1 MKRIQKFSI
10 TLLLLASIF
19 FLLTKVA
26 TAQFKATLEE
36 HTDIIASVAF
46 RPNGVML
53 ASASWDQ
60 TVRLWNV
67 NTGRLLHT
75 LTGHT
80 NEVMSVTFSP
90 DGQTLASASWDG
102 TIRLWNPNNGKIKRT
117 LTGHAG
123 GVAAV
128 TFSPDG
134 NTLASG
140 SADRTIRLW
149 NAKTWKLEKT
159 LTGHTDVVES
169 LAFGPH
175 GNMLASGSRD
185 TTLRL
190 WDPNNGREK
199 ETLTEHTGTVNALA
213 FSPDGKTLASGSRDQ
228 TIRLWDPQNGQPTN
242 TLTGYTDWVN
252 PVAFSPDGKVL
263 LIGGRGISLW
273 DIEIG
278 QYKKP
283 LAGDIGNAL
292 SVVFSPDGR
301 TVASGSAD
309 RKIHLWE
316 FNASDYEIP
325 SITTNG
331 MIRLVYFLPNDRPA
345 RRDRIPALRQ
355 LIKDTQQFF
364 ADQMQSHGFGRK
376 TFSVETDKDGEPV
389 VHRINGKFD
398 ENYYNKNDQIVPE
411 DAVWEEI
418 VEHFDDFQ
426 HIYFIAID
434 VSSEALGI
442 NDASCGLAAPSYFSL
457 NNRFASVDGLALRH
471 RDITQGEEALGA
483 MSLIPASGECFED
496 NRGFQHRLRAT
507 IHELGH
513 TFGLEHDFR
522 EGFDSDTAVGGKAFS
537 LSKCDAEWL
546 SVSRFFNSKSKFDN
560 APGEIQFLPMQTY
573 NQETISLRFQVTDP
587 DGLHQAQLLVPTIL
601 EQAELAGWGPYR
613 LFDCKKLNGKTD
625 TVVSAMRTEE
635 IVDRVT
641 LQIMDINGNITWAT
655 FPIEFDATVVAQ
667 SALDLNSDGILNI
680 LDLTSI
686 TSRLGRRGQNPADV
700 NGDRVVNTRDL
711 LLVAAGVSSIS
722 QEAVE
727 TFDATQIQKW
737 LADAN
742 QLGIEN
748 EYQRKGIVFL
758 QRLFAEIELSSKSVE
773 VATGPLKAI
782 FGRHTDDVPSI
793 TFSPDGD
800 TLASGS
806 WDETIRLWDP
816 HRGQLKATLI
826 GHTSN
831 IHSVA
836 FSPDGQ
842 TLVSAGRDTTL
853 RLWDPRTGE
862 LKTTPTENKDWIT
875 SVVFSPDGQTLAS
888 GGAGGKVLLRN
899 TDTGQLKETLTQHTT
914 VIGKVVESVAFSP
927 DGQTLA
933 SGNRDETIRLWN
945 PNNGRHKRTLTGHT
959 GTVNALAFSPDG
971 QTLASGSRDG
981 TIRLWNSENGKLKTT
996 LTGYTDW
1003 MNPVAFSP
1011 DGQYLACGRYNTIRL
1026 WNTQTGEYKNISERH
1041 TGHILCLAFSPDGQT
1056 LASSSEDNTVLLW
1069 DFQTLLEQSP
1079 TLETGPNKITGPWLW
1094 MIAPTRAGQGGA
1106 RSNNIDSLAVVS
1118 GGNVTESTVAANGAQ
1133 ESDAVGNYVWT
1144 LSEIAETGGDNVN
1157 DVINN
1162 INMAIGDIDD
1172 HSSYALITLESA
1184 TPQSDVTMRAGSD
1197 DAIKIWLNGEVVH
1210 NNPINRGAEDY
1221 QDTFKVDLKQGD
1233 NLLLVKVSERD
1244 SGWSMF
1250 IGIDADVNAVYK
1262 RPPDPVVSEDVNS
1275 DGIVNILDL
1284 VLISANFG
1292 QTGENTADVNGDGI
1306 VNIVD
1311 LVKVAG
1317 AMGAGAAAPSA
1328 FPQTLEGLTAAD
1340 VRHWLT
1346 QAQQFGLTD
1355 AASQRGILL
1364 LEQLLASLIPKETSL
1379 LPNYPNPFNPETWI
1393 PYQLSK
1399 PAEVTLYI
1407 YAVNSALIRTLALG
1421 HQPAGMYQS
1430 KGRAAYWDGRNQVGE
1445 SVASGVYFYTLSA
1458 GDFTA
1463 TGKMLIRK

>member
-1 MKRIQKFSI
+1 MKKTQFFRF
-10 TLLLLASIF
+10 TLLLICICLMP
-19 FLLTKVA
+19 TQVA
-26 TAQFKATLEE
+26 TAQLKATLEG
-36 HTDIIASVAF
+36 HTDLVWSVAF

-67 NTGRLLHT
+67 NTGQLLHT

-80 NEVMSVTFSP
+80 NDVMSVTFSP

-102 TIRLWNPNNGKIKRT
+102 TIRLWNPNNGKLKRT
-117 LTGHAG
+117 LTGHRG
-123 GVAAV
+123 GVASV
-128 TFSPDG
+128 IFSPDG
-134 NTLASG
+134 RTLASG

-149 NAKTWKLEKT
+149 NAQTWKLEKT
-159 LTGHTDVVES
+159 LTGHTDVVEI
-169 LAFGPH
+169 
-175 GNMLASGSRD
+175 
-185 TTLRL
+185 
-190 WDPNNGREK
+190 
-199 ETLTEHTGTVNALA
+199 VA
-213 FSPDGKTLASGSRDQ
+213 FSPDGKTLVSGSRDTTIRLWNPQNGKSKSTLTEHTAPVNTLALSPNGRTFASGSRDRS
-228 TIRLWDPQNGQPTN
+228 IRLWNPNNGKYQR
-242 TLTGYTDWVN
+242 TLAADTDWVN
-252 PVAFSPDGKVL
+252 PVAFSPDGETL

-273 DIEIG
+273 DTKTG

-283 LAGDIGNAL
+283 LAGNIGGAI
-292 SVVFSPDGR
+292 SVIFSPDGR

-309 RKIHLWE
+309 HKVRLWE

-331 MIRLVYFLPNDRPA
+331 LVRLIYFLPNDRPA
-345 RRDRIPALRQ
+345 RPDRIPALRR

-364 ADQMQSHGFGRK
+364 ADEMQSHGFGRK
-376 TFSVETDKDGEPV
+376 TFSVEIDTDGEPV

-398 ENYYNKNDQIVPE
+398 ENYYNKNDKKVPE

-426 HIYFIAID
+426 HIYFVIID

-442 NDASCGLAAPSYFSL
+442 EDASCGLAAPSYFSP
-457 NNRFASVDGLALRH
+457 NGGFASVDGLGLRH
-471 RDITQGEEALGA
+471 RRTTQGEEVLGGL
-483 MSLIPASGECFED
+483 SLIPASGQCFED
-496 NRGFQHRLRAT
+496 NRGYQHPLRVT

-522 EGFDSDTAVGGKAFS
+522 DGFDSDLAVGGKGFS

-560 APGEIQFLPMQTY
+560 APGEIQLLRMQTY

-587 DGLHQAQLLVPTIL
+587 DGLHHAQLLVPTIL
-601 EQAELAGWGPYR
+601 EKAELAGWGPYR
-613 LFDCKKLNGKTD
+613 LFDCKKLNGKTS
-625 TVVSAMRTEE
+625 TVVSAIRTAE
-635 IVDRVT
+635 IADRVT
-641 LQIMDINGNITWAT
+641 LQIIDVNGNITWAT
-655 FPIEFDATVVAQ
+655 FPIEFDDAVVAQ
-667 SALDLNSDGILNI
+667 NALDINSDGILNI

-686 TSRLGRRGQNPADV
+686 DSRFGRRGQNPADV

-711 LLVAAGVSSIS
+711 LLVAASISSIS
-722 QEAVE
+722 QEVVE
-727 TFDATQIQKW
+727 TFDATEVQKW
-737 LADAN
+737 LTDAN

-758 QRLFAEIELSSKSVE
+758 QHLLAEIELSSKSVE

-782 FGRHTDDVPSI
+782 FERHTDYVPSI
-793 TFSPDGD
+793 TFSPDGQ

-806 WDETIRLWDP
+806 WDRTIRLWDP
-816 HRGQLKATLI
+816 HTGHLKTTLI

-831 IHSVA
+831 IHSIA

-842 TLVSAGRDTTL
+842 TLVSAGGDTII

-899 TDTGQLKETLTQHTT
+899 TDTGELRETLAQHTT

-945 PNNGRHKRTLTGHT
+945 PNNGRPKRTLTGHT
-959 GTVNALAFSPDG
+959 GTVNALTFSPDG
-971 QTLASGSRDG
+971 QTLASGSRDR
-981 TIRLWNSENGKLKTT
+981 TIRLWNPQNGKLKTT

-1003 MNPVAFSP
+1003 INPVAFSP
-1011 DGQYLACGRYNTIRL
+1011 DGQYLACGRGNTIRL
-1026 WNTQTGEYKNISERH
+1026 WNTQTSEYKNISERH
-1041 TGHILCLAFSPDGQT
+1041 TGHILSIAFSPDGT
-1056 LASSSEDNTVLLW
+1056 MLASSGEDNTVLLW
-1069 DFQTLLEQSP
+1069 DVQTLLDQTP

-1106 RSNNIDSLAVVS
+1106 RSNNTDSLAVVS

-1133 ESDAVGNYVWT
+1133 EGDAVGNYVWT
-1144 LSEIAETGGDNVN
+1144 LGEIADTGGDNIN

-1162 INMAIGDIDD
+1162 INMAPGDIDD

-1197 DAIKIWLNGEVVH
+1197 DSIKIWLNGEVVH
-1210 NNPINRGAEDY
+1210 NNPIYRGAEDY
-1221 QDTFKVDLKQGD
+1221 QDKFTVDLKEGD
-1233 NLLLVKVSERD
+1233 NLLLVKVSEREG
-1244 SGWSMF
+1244 GWSMF
-1250 IGIDADVNAVYK
+1250 VGIDADVNAVYK

-1292 QTGENTADVNGDGI
+1292 KTGQNTSDVNGDGV

-1317 AMGAGAAAPSA
+1317 AMGAEAAAPSA

-1340 VRHWLT
+1340 VRHWLA
-1346 QAQQFGLTD
+1346 QAQHFGLTD
-1355 AASQRGILL
+1355 AISQRGIFL
-1364 LEQLLASLIPKETSL
+1364 LEQLLAALIPKDTSL

-1399 PAEVTLYI
+1399 PTDVTLTI
-1407 YAVNSALIRTLALG
+1407 YAVDGEVVRQLALG
-1421 HQPAGMYQS
+1421 YQAPGMYHS
-1430 KGRAAYWDGRNQVGE
+1430 KNRAVYWDGKNEVGE
-1445 SVASGVYFYTLSA
+1445 QVASGIYFYTLTA
-1458 GDFTA
+1458 DDFIA
-1463 TGKMLIRK
+1463 TRKMLILK

>member
-1 MKRIQKFSI
+1 MKKIQFI
-10 TLLLLASIF
+10 IFTLLLVSIC
-19 FLLTKVA
+19 LLPTRVA
-26 TAQFKATLEE
+26 TAQLKATLEG
-36 HTDIIASVAF
+36 HTDLVWSVAF

-80 NEVMSVTFSP
+80 NEVLSVTFSP

-102 TIRLWNPNNGKIKRT
+102 TIRLWNPNNGKLKIT
-117 LTGHAG
+117 LTGNAG
-123 GVAAV
+123 GVASV
-128 TFSPDG
+128 VFSPDG
-134 NTLASG
+134 RTLASG
-140 SADRTIRLW
+140 NADRTIRLW
-149 NAKTWKLEKT
+149 NTRTWKQEET
-159 LTGHTDVVES
+159 LKGHTDVVE
-169 LAFGPH
+169 
-175 GNMLASGSRD
+175 
-185 TTLRL
+185 
-190 WDPNNGREK
+190 
-199 ETLTEHTGTVNALA
+199 VVA
-213 FSPDGKTLASGSRDQ
+213 FSPDGKTLISGSRDTTIRLWNPQ
-228 TIRLWDPQNGQPTN
+228 NGKAKSTLTEHTAPVNTLALSPDGKTFASGGRDRTIRLWDTQTGKHKT
-242 TLTGYTDWVN
+242 TLAADTDGVN
-252 PVAFSPDGKVL
+252 PVAFSPDGETL
-263 LIGGRGISLW
+263 LIGGRGITIW
-273 DIEIG
+273 DTETG
-278 QYKKP
+278 EYKKP
-283 LAGDIGNAL
+283 LAKDIGGAI

-301 TVASGSAD
+301 TVVSGSVD
-309 RKIHLWE
+309 NKVRLWE

-331 MIRLVYFLPNDRPA
+331 LVRLVYFRPNDRPA
-345 RRDRIPALRQ
+345 RPERVSALRE
-355 LIKDTQQFF
+355 LMKDTQQFF
-364 ADQMQSHGFGRK
+364 ADEMQRHGFGRK
-376 TFSVETDKDGEPV
+376 TFSVETNNNGEPV

-398 ENYYNKNDQIVPE
+398 ENYYNKNDQIAPE
-411 DAVWEEI
+411 HAVWEEI

-426 HIYFIAID
+426 HIYFVIID

-442 NDASCGLAAPSYFSL
+442 DDASCGLAALSYFSL
-457 NNRFASVDGLALRH
+457 SDRFASVDGLALRH
-471 RDITQGEEALGA
+471 RDITQGEEILGA
-483 MSLIPASGECFED
+483 ISLIPASGQCFED

-507 IHELGH
+507 IHEIGH

-522 EGFDSDTAVGGKAFS
+522 EGFDSDTAIGGRGFS

-546 SVSRFFNSKSKFDN
+546 SVSRFFNSKSNFEN
-560 APGEIQFLPMQTY
+560 APGEIQLLPMQTY
-573 NQETISLRFQVTDP
+573 NQDTISLRFQVTDP

-601 EQAELAGWGPYR
+601 EEAELAGWGPYR
-613 LFDCKKLNGKTD
+613 LFDCKKLNGKTN
-625 TVVSAMRTEE
+625 TVASAIRTAE
-635 IVDRVT
+635 IADRVT
-641 LQIMDINGNITWAT
+641 LQIIDVNGNITWAT
-655 FPIEFDATVVAQ
+655 FPIEFDDAVVAQ
-667 SALDLNSDGILNI
+667 NALDINSDGILNI

-711 LLVAAGVSSIS
+711 LLVAAGISSIS

-727 TFDATQIQKW
+727 TFDATKVQKW
-737 LADAN
+737 LTDAN

-758 QRLFAEIELSSKSVE
+758 QHLLAEIELSSKFVE

-782 FGRHTDDVPSI
+782 FARHTDFVPSI
-793 TFSPDGD
+793 TFSPDGQ

-806 WDETIRLWDP
+806 WDRTIRLWDA
-816 HRGQLKATLI
+816 HTGQLKTTLI

-842 TLVSAGRDTTL
+842 TLVSAGRDTTI

-888 GGAGGKVLLRN
+888 GGAGGKILLRN
-899 TDTGQLKETLTQHTT
+899 IDTGQLKETLTQHTT

-933 SGNRDETIRLWN
+933 SGNRDETIHLWN

-971 QTLASGSRDG
+971 QTLASGSRDR
-981 TIRLWNSENGKLKTT
+981 TIRLWNTQTGKLKTT

-1003 MNPVAFSP
+1003 INPVAFSP

-1041 TGHILCLAFSPDGQT
+1041 TGHILSVAFSPDGTT
-1056 LASSSEDNTVLLW
+1056 LASGSEDKTVLLW

-1094 MIAPTRAGQGGA
+1094 MLAPTRASQGGA
-1106 RSNNIDSLAVVS
+1106 HSNNIDSLAVVS

-1133 ESDAVGNYVWT
+1133 EGDAVGNYVWT
-1144 LSEIAETGGDNVN
+1144 LGEIADTGGDNIN

-1162 INMAIGDIDD
+1162 INMALGDIDD

-1184 TPQSDVTMRAGSD
+1184 TVQSDVTMRAGSD
-1197 DAIKIWLNGEVVH
+1197 DSIKIWLNGEVVH

-1221 QDTFKVDLKQGD
+1221 LDKFTVDLKEGD

-1244 SGWSMF
+1244 GGWSMF
-1250 IGIDADVNAVYK
+1250 VGIDADVNAVYK
-1262 RPPDPVVSEDVNS
+1262 RPPDPVASEDVNG

-1284 VLISANFG
+1284 VSVSANFG
-1292 QTGENTADVNGDGI
+1292 KTGQNIADVNGDGI

-1317 AMGAGAAAPSA
+1317 EMGAGAAAPSA
-1328 FPQTLEGLTAAD
+1328 HPQTLEILTARD
-1340 VRHWLT
+1340 VQQWLI
-1346 QAQQFGLTD
+1346 QAQQVNLTD
-1355 AASQRGILL
+1355 AISQRGILM
-1364 LEQLLASLIPKETSL
+1364 LEQLLAALIPKETSL

-1393 PYQLSK
+1393 PYQLSE
-1399 PAEVTLYI
+1399 PAEVTLHI
-1407 YAVNSALIRTLALG
+1407 YGVDGRLIRTLALG
-1421 HQPAGMYQS
+1421 HQPAGTYQS
-1430 KGRAAYWDGRNQVGE
+1430 KNRAAYWDGKNEVGE
-1445 SVASGVYFYTLSA
+1445 PVASGVYFYTLTA
-1458 GDFTA
+1458 GDFSA
-1463 TGKMLIRK
+1463 TRKMLIMK